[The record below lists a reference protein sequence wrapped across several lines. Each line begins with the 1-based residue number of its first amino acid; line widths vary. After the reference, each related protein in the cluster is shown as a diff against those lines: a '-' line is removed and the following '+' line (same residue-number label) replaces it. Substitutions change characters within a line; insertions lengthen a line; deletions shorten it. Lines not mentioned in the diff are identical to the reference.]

1 MKKLIMTL
9 FLAGFI
15 STSANAKIISGYDPS
30 TGTIYNGYTDH
41 KGGAH
46 IWGSD
51 GSYYHE
57 W

>member
-30 TGTIYNGYTDH
+30 TGTIYNGYTDN